1 MTPHPR
7 RPVASEMH
15 LPVPPTL
22 HHQFLGSTSLG
33 WRHLL
38 RERNLELLLYSQNS
52 KNGKFEKSLM
62 LSRLRDKFLRSL
74 AHDMADSWG
83 SASLHPRHKSST
95 PSALK
100 STYLRPLS
108 KSGSNGSG
116 KPS

>member
-62 LSRLRDKFLRSL
+62 LSRLRDKFLRSP
-74 AHDMADSWG
+74 SRG
-83 SASLHPRHKSST
+83 SCHLLRERNLELLLYSQNSKNGKFEKSLMLSR
-95 PSALK
+95 
-100 STYLRPLS
+100 LRDKFLRR
-108 KSGSNGSG
+108 
-116 KPS
+116 